1 MDVETRT
8 IRRISWRIVPFI
20 MICYF
25 FAYLDR
31 VNIGFAALTMN
42 KDLGISA
49 AAYGFG
55 AGIFFVAYFLFEVP
69 SNIFLEKVGARRW
82 IARIMVS
89 WGIISGAMAFVQ
101 GETSFYVVRFLL
113 GAAEAGFFPGIIFY
127 LTLWFPERYRGWIIS
142 AFMVA
147 IPLSGMIGA
156 PLSGYLL
163 SLHGLGGF
171 KGWELLFFIEAIPS
185 IILGIV
191 VFFYLTDR
199 PADAKWLRDE
209 EKQWLIARLADEQAN
224 IGPVRH
230 HGFLSILRPL
240 KDPIILKLAVVYFA
254 LAAMNYGFS
263 FYAPQFL
270 AVFSLSPQQIGNLLI
285 IPSAIGAV
293 GMVLW
298 GRHSDATRERK
309 YHLAIAAACS
319 IVGLTGAAFAHT
331 VFLTMVFLSV
341 VGFGVS
347 AAVVFWT
354 IPPGFLV
361 GAQAAVG
368 IAAIS
373 SIGQFAG
380 FVSPYLI
387 GYLKTAT
394 GAFSAGLIAVSI
406 IGVIGIFVLLTLI
419 PVVRWAPAKGVVGH

>member
-1 MDVETRT
+1 MNLETRT

-25 FAYLDR
+25 IAYLDR
-31 VNIGFAALTMN
+31 VNISFASLTMN

-49 AAYGFG
+49 TAYGFG
-55 AGIFFVAYFLFEVP
+55 AGVFFISYFLFEVP
-69 SNIFLEKVGARRW
+69 SNMFLERVGARRW

-89 WGIISGAMAFVQ
+89 WGIVAGGMAFVG
-101 GETSFYVVRFLL
+101 GETSFYVMRFLL

-127 LTLWFPERYRGWIIS
+127 LTLWFPEDYRGRIIS

-163 SLHGLGGF
+163 GLHGLAGF
-171 KGWELLFFIEAIPS
+171 KDWQLLFLIQAAPAV
-185 IILGIV
+185 ILGIC

-199 PADAKWLRDE
+199 PAEAKWLPED
-209 EKQWLIARLADEQAN
+209 EKQWLIARLEREQQQISAP
-224 IGPVRH
+224 GHV
-230 HGFLSILRPL
+230 GYLGILRTL
-240 KDPIILKLAVVYFA
+240 SNPIVLKLAMVYFA
-254 LAAMNYGFS
+254 LAAMNYGFG
-263 FYAPQFL
+263 FYAPQLL
-270 AVFSLSPQQIGNLLI
+270 AVFGVSSQTIGELLI

-298 GRHSDATRERK
+298 GRHSDATQERR
-309 YHLAIAAACS
+309 YHLAVAAACS
-319 IVGLTGAAFAHT
+319 IVGLVGAASAT
-331 VFLTMVFLSV
+331 NIYLTMAFLSL

-354 IPPGFLV
+354 IPGGFLA
-361 GAQAAVG
+361 GPQAAIG

-380 FVSPYLI
+380 FVSPYII
-387 GYLKTAT
+387 GYLKDAT
-394 GAFSAGLIAVSI
+394 QSFSAGLIAVSI
-406 IGVIGIFVLLTLI
+406 IGLIGIFVLLALI
-419 PVVRWAPAKGVVGH
+419 PVVRRAPAKVVVGH

>member
-1 MDVETRT
+1 MDVEART
-8 IRRISWRIVPFI
+8 IRRIAWRIVPFI

-31 VNIGFAALTMN
+31 VNIGFASLTMN

-49 AAYGFG
+49 TAYGFG
-55 AGIFFVAYFLFEVP
+55 AGIFFISYFLFEVP
-69 SNIFLEKVGARRW
+69 SNIFLEKLGARRW

-89 WGIISGAMAFVQ
+89 WGIVSGAMAFVG
-101 GETSFYVVRFLL
+101 GETSFYIVRFLL

-127 LTLWFPERYRGWIIS
+127 LTLWFPERNRGWIIS

-156 PLSGYLL
+156 PFSGYLL
-163 SLHGLGGF
+163 SLHGLAGF
-171 KGWELLFFIEAIPS
+171 KGWQLLFLIQAIPA
-185 IILGIV
+185 ILLGIV

-199 PADAKWLRDE
+199 PAEARWLPED
-209 EKQWLIARLADEQAN
+209 EKQWLIARLEGEQKEIDAL
-224 IGPVRH
+224 RH
-230 HGFLSILRPL
+230 HGHLSILRTL
-240 KDPIILKLAVVYFA
+240 GNPIVLKLAVIYFA

-270 AVFSLSPQQIGNLLI
+270 AVFGLSPQRIGNLLI
-285 IPSAIGAV
+285 IPSAVGAV

-309 YHLAIAAACS
+309 YHLAFAAACS
-319 IVGLTGAAFAHT
+319 IVGLVGAAFSHN

-387 GYLKTAT
+387 GALKDAT
-394 GAFSAGLIAVSI
+394 GAFAAGLIAVSI
-406 IGVIGIFVLLTLI
+406 IGLIGIFVLLTLI
-419 PVVRWAPAKGVVGH
+419 PMVRWEPAKGVVGH